1 MAGKTKVDLKFEM
14 TDGTNQVVSF
24 EVPNGKDAEAG
35 SGGSG
40 LDVWEGT
47 IAQGQTTV
55 AIYDGKT
62 VKQVSINGIVQSTS
76 WWLQE
81 GGTLKLGSGL
91 ETGDKINLL
100 MEKQ

>member
-24 EVPNGKDAEAG
+24 EVPNGKDGDAG

-40 LDVWEGT
+40 LVVWEGT
-47 IAQGQTTV
+47 VAQGQTTV
-55 AIYDGKT
+55 NVTDGKI
-62 VKQVSINGIVQSTS
+62 VKQVSINGMIQSTS

-100 MEKQ
+100 MEKP